1 MNKSVVLSW
10 VLKISALLFF
20 ILMLVGVV
28 GILVSKEPAPPQFRT
43 QAILNLLTTGY
54 LVSLVVFSLG
64 EIVRMLGDVSGTP
77 KA

>member
-1 MNKSVVLSW
+1 MNKSIVLSW

-64 EIVRMLGDVSGTP
+64 EIVRMIGACSATP